1 MMKKTMILAAA
12 LAMSG
17 TLLSAKGISSVGI
30 DSLSFDRHG
39 DFMVVDMDI
48 DLRLLDV
55 SSSRGQVITP
65 LIVSANGDTILLPSV
80 GVYGH
85 GRYIN
90 YLRSDRKPLSRSE
103 EKTFESGDRPAVYDY
118 RESVAYQP
126 WMDDSQLLIRRRLYG
141 CTNCLLDE
149 RIDTVARNRE
159 VKAPEFVITDFS
171 AMTVEPITESREG
184 SSFIDFVVNK
194 TDINPAYRR
203 NPEEL
208 LKIRAS
214 IDSVLSDKEVEIT
227 GIWLKGFAS
236 PESPYAHNSELA
248 EGRTQALKGY
258 ILQNYALDPKI
269 IAVDFEPE
277 DWAGLRKA
285 VAASAIDHRSEILEL
300 IDSDLAPDAKEAL
313 IKKKYPKDY
322 RYMLEF
328 FYPALRHT
336 EYKITY
342 QVKHI
347 DDVDK
352 IREMMKTRPNRL
364 TLREFHILANACEPG
379 SDEFFEVLETAA
391 RMYPNDPVAAINTA
405 CAAMMRKDYA
415 LAERYLLAAGDRED
429 AQYARAV
436 LAFFKEEYDESE
448 NILKTIN
455 NKPEAKDLINK
466 INFMRTNQAAR
477 INNQSIILK

>member
-1 MMKKTMILAAA
+1 MKKTMILAAA

-48 DLRLLDV
+48 DLSRV
-55 SSSRGQVITP
+55 NVASSRGQIITP
-65 LIVSANGDTILLPSV
+65 LIVSAGGDTLQLPSV
-80 GVYGH
+80 GIYGH

-90 YLRSDRKPLSRSE
+90 YLRSDRKPLSRGE

-118 RESVAYQP
+118 TESVAYKP

-149 RIDTVARNRE
+149 RTDTVARNRE
-159 VKAPEFVITDFS
+159 VKAPELVITDFS

-184 SSFIDFVVNK
+184 ASFIDFVVNK

-203 NPEEL
+203 NPDEL

-236 PESPYAHNSELA
+236 PESPYAHNSDLA

-269 IAVDFEPE
+269 ITVDFEPE

-285 VAASAIDHRSEILEL
+285 VEASAIDHRSDILEL
-300 IDSDLAPDAKEAL
+300 IDSDLEPDAKEAL

-352 IREMMKTRPNRL
+352 IREMMKTKPNRL
-364 TLREFHILANACEPG
+364 TQREFHILANACEPG
-379 SDEFFEVLETAA
+379 TDEYFEVLETAA
-391 RMYPNDPVAAINTA
+391 RMYPDDPVAAINTA
-405 CAAMMRKDYA
+405 YAAMMRKDYA
-415 LAERYLLAAGDRED
+415 SAERYLSAAGDSED
-429 AQYARAV
+429 AKYARGA
-436 LAFFKEEYDESE
+436 LAYSMGEYDKARSLLQPIR
-448 NILKTIN
+448 NNPKAAKLLKEIEVLKET
-455 NKPEAKDLINK
+455 EVHHTG
-466 INFMRTNQAAR
+466 M
-477 INNQSIILK
+477 IILE

>member
-1 MMKKTMILAAA
+1 MKKTMILAAA

-17 TLLSAKGISSVGI
+17 TLLSAKGISPVGI

-48 DLRLLDV
+48 DLSPVDV
-55 SSSRGQVITP
+55 ASSRGQIITP
-65 LIVSANGDTILLPSV
+65 LIVSAGGDTIQLPSV

-90 YLRSDRKPLSRSE
+90 YLRSDRRPLSRGE

-118 RESVAYQP
+118 TESAPYQP

-149 RIDTVARNRE
+149 RTDTVARNRE
-159 VKAPEFVITDFS
+159 VKAPELVITDFS

-184 SSFIDFVVNK
+184 ASFIDFVVNK

-203 NPEEL
+203 NPDEL

-236 PESPYAHNSELA
+236 PESPYAHNSDLA
-248 EGRTQALKGY
+248 KGRTQALKGY
-258 ILQNYALDPKI
+258 ILDQYNLNPSI
-269 IAVDFEPE
+269 ISVDFEPE
-277 DWAGLRKA
+277 DWDGLRKA
-285 VAASAIDHRSEILEL
+285 VEASAIDHRSDILEL
-300 IDSDLAPDAKEAL
+300 IDSDLEPDAKEAL

-352 IREMMKTRPNRL
+352 IREMMRTRPNRL
-364 TLREFHILANACEPG
+364 TQREFHILANACEPG
-379 SDEFFEVLETAA
+379 TDEYFEVFETAA
-391 RMYPNDPVAAINTA
+391 RMYPDDPVAAINTA
-405 CAAMMRKDYA
+405 YAAMMRKDYTS
-415 LAERYLLAAGDRED
+415 AERYLSAAGDSED
-429 AQYARAV
+429 AQYARGA
-436 LAFFKEEYDESE
+436 LAFSMGEYDKARSLLQPIRNNPIAAEL
-448 NILKTIN
+448 LKEIEVM
-455 NKPEAKDLINK
+455 K
-466 INFMRTNQAAR
+466 AAEVHHTGK
-477 INNQSIILK
+477 IILE